1 MIVWKDI
8 VFSYICPS
16 LGCIVSAAMYAAP
29 VQDLKLALA
38 SKEQG
43 TLNPVP
49 WAVMTGNCLGWCV
62 YGYYTHDP
70 FMLASNFPGL
80 IVSIWLNIGAAK
92 LQYHQNAIL
101 LHRNEQEN
109 ENEEEYRHSLMF
121 VPQEILLLRILMVW
135 LIILITVGWLGLV
148 QNQARVI
155 GILVNINLL
164 FFYGAPLQTLRTVI
178 REKSSDSIHRP
189 TMIMNIFNTS
199 FWSFYGLARNDPVIY
214 IPNLFGSGLIFLQV
228 MLSCW
233 YPTIQATTNNNNES
247 IDGLDEPLL
256 SQEDMTSREE
266 NMDHYENQEEQP

>member
-80 IVSIWLNIGAAK
+80 IVSLWLNIGAAK
-92 LQYHQNAIL
+92 LQYHKNAIL
-101 LHRNEQEN
+101 LHHN
-109 ENEEEYRHSLMF
+109 ENEEYRYSLMF

-214 IPNLFGSGLIFLQV
+214 IPNLFGSGLIVLQV

-233 YPTIQATTNNNNES
+233 YPTIQATTNNNES

-256 SQEDMTSREE
+256 SQEDMTTREE
-266 NMDHYENQEEQP
+266 NIDHDENQEEQP